1 MKHIITL
8 LFAAL
13 LCISTLM
20 AQVPQGI
27 SYQAIAFNTGG
38 NPVVNG
44 NVGVKVSIL
53 DNSINGTVVYAETH
67 SKTTNAQGLFNLN
80 IGQGNPTSGTFAGI
94 NWATNSKF
102 LKVEIDPTGGTNYTT
117 AGTNQLMSVPYA
129 LYSENTNSSN
139 ISGLS
144 NVSSAKNGTMLVVY
158 TSNNAYGFCLSSSGN
173 PSWYSQSLSGTPIG
187 AIATDSSIV
196 VYTTASAYGFT
207 RSSSGN
213 PSWYSQSLSG
223 TPTGIT
229 ASGNT
234 IVVYTTANAYG
245 FTRSNSNNP
254 SWYSESISGTPV
266 GTTVNGKDCIVVYTT
281 SNAYGFM
288 TSSSGNPS
296 WYSQSLSG
304 TPVGGSASGNLIVVY
319 TSANAYGFTR
329 SSSGNP
335 SWYSQSTSGTPL
347 GIAPK

>member
-1 MKHIITL
+1 MKYFITL
-8 LFAAL
+8 LLTATLF
-13 LCISTLM
+13 ISTTI
-20 AQVPQGI
+20 AQVPQGM
-27 SYQAIAFNTGG
+27 SYQAIAFNSGG
-38 NPVVNG
+38 TPVVNG
-44 NVGVKVSIL
+44 NVGVKISIL
-53 DNSINGTVVYAETH
+53 DNSISGTVVYSETH
-67 SKTTNAQGLFNLN
+67 TKTTNAQGLFNLN
-80 IGQGNPTSGTFAGI
+80 IGLGSPTIGTFSTI

-102 LKVEIDPTGGTNYTT
+102 LKVDLDPNGGTNYTSV
-117 AGTNQLMSVPYA
+117 GTNQLMSVPYA
-129 LYSENTNSSN
+129 LYSENTNSGN

-144 NVSSAKNGTMLVVY
+144 NLSSTKNGTMLVVY
-158 TSNNAYGFCLSSSGN
+158 TSSSAYGFCLSSSGI

-196 VYTTASAYGFT
+196 VYTSSSAYGFT
-207 RSSSGN
+207 RSSSGI

-234 IVVYTTANAYG
+234 IVVYTTSSSYG
-245 FTRSNSNNP
+245 FTRSSSGNP
-254 SWYSESISGTPV
+254 SWYSQSLSGTPI
-266 GTTVNGKDCIVVYTT
+266 GTTVNGKDCIVVYT
-281 SNAYGFM
+281 SSSAYGFM

-304 TPVGGSASGNLIVVY
+304 TPIGGSASGNLIVVY
-319 TSANAYGFTR
+319 TSSSSYGFTR

-335 SWYSQSTSGTPL
+335 SWYSQSISGTPI